1 MGELTSSAVHV
12 SGHLDS
18 HVEVHSLGLR
28 ETVRSRHVVS
38 DLERNLA
45 SSSQRVASRVHVA
58 LAMIVSFCSLGIR
71 CFHTRHLTV

>member
-28 ETVRSRHVVS
+28 KTVRSRHVVS

-45 SSSQRVASRVHVA
+45 GSSQRVASRIHVA
-58 LAMIVSFCSLGIR
+58 LAMIVNSCSLSIR
-71 CFHTRHLTV
+71 CFHKRQLTV